1 MSYNK
6 NTAERLIWVPE
17 KLDVNVSIKAVSTL
31 ENYLMRRPKDPLQT
45 LKQTGVVYAIPC
57 KDCDVE
63 YIWETGRALETQKN
77 EHRHYYRC
85 VYDMQKRNNSAAS
98 KSCTGGGQKKVA
110 IHENMIILV

>member
-1 MSYNK
+1 MSSGETWCK
-6 NTAERLIWVPE
+6 RIHQSSVDLG
-17 KLDVNVSIKAVSTL
+17 KLS
-31 ENYLMRRPKDPLQT
+31 LMRRPKDPLQT